1 MLTRETLEK
10 YQNTFKKLKEIENYQ
25 FKLAQQQ
32 FQKNNNNWSNKE
44 FFDDV
49 KKFSKLNNKMSLLNI
64 KTNGIF
70 KMADVEKMEK
80 EKLTVEDIK
89 PCTDLKDKQI
99 ERI

>member
-1 MLTRETLEK
+1 
-10 YQNTFKKLKEIENYQ
+10 
-25 FKLAQQQ
+25 
-32 FQKNNNNWSNKE
+32 
-44 FFDDV
+44 
-49 KKFSKLNNKMSLLNI
+49 MSLLNI